1 MHTITNWRPIDLLTI
16 LFSNTEHIPIF
27 MQTYYDKK
35 KPSERAKPAADND
48 TICLYT
54 DQHVWTINPQNEHTL
69 NTTTTPTLDT
79 PCGHNFPPV
88 LTGVDCV
95 SGLST
100 GAVGLNHLQN
110 QCILL
115 HCSWIIYQK
124 TQNHKLPGSLNITI
138 NNMKSIH
145 KVHTRSASSKVQ
157 LLYIFMII

>member
-69 NTTTTPTLDT
+69 NTTTTPTLGT
-79 PCGHNFPPV
+79 PVVTTSPRYLQELTVCLV
-88 LTGVDCV
+88 LA
-95 SGLST
+95 L
-100 GAVGLNHLQN
+100 
-110 QCILL
+110 
-115 HCSWIIYQK
+115 
-124 TQNHKLPGSLNITI
+124 
-138 NNMKSIH
+138 
-145 KVHTRSASSKVQ
+145 VQ
-157 LLYIFMII
+157 